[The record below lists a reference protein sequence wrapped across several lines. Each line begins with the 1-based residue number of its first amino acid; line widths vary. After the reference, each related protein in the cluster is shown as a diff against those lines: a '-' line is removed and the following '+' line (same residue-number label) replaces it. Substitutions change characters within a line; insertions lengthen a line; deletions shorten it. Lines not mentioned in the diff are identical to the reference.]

1 MKKGFTLVEL
11 LLSLVLTMLIVYYS
25 YSFLNDAKAKG
36 NWGFETD
43 KKALSRSYLF
53 GTLKNDLLYS
63 LSYQIQGGKEYSIL
77 RLKTK
82 NGLHISGEPFVVWLV
97 LKEGREL
104 VRLESA
110 EEIPLPLPE
119 SSIYKVFMDGFGSD
133 CEIFKA
139 YTSSGS
145 TDMMMFV
152 GLKNEKPY
160 IFEVPLKLTN

>member
-1 MKKGFTLVEL
+1 MVANGGARRSARIGIKL
-11 LLSLVLTMLIVYYS
+11 
-25 YSFLNDAKAKG
+25 
-36 NWGFETD
+36 WTD
-43 KKALSRSYLF
+43 TDIIEYIH
-53 GTLKNDLLYS
+53 LKRDNPWMWSVNL
-63 LSYQIQGGKEYSIL
+63 SIL